1 VDLLSLPLVGWLYV
15 TACALALGL
24 GIWLTV
30 GLHFSGEDARR
41 RLAERVLDDSLLFA
55 IWIMGLAG
63 GIGVLLEKSWS
74 RWLLELFC
82 WVLIVLVCLSSYS
95 RWRAAPPPRGL
106 LTVSTALFAMPV
118 AAVCI
123 ATILT
128 LRGETALRVLAG

>member
-1 VDLLSLPLVGWLYV
+1 MDVLNLQIIGWLYTV
-15 TACALALGL
+15 GAAVALGV
-24 GIWLTV
+24 GVWLTI
-30 GLHFSGEDARR
+30 GLHYSGEDVRKH
-41 RLAERVLDDSLLFA
+41 LAERVLDDSLLFG

-82 WVLIVLVCLSSYS
+82 WVLIVLVFLPAFN

-106 LTVSTALFAMPV
+106 LALSLALFLLPIV
-118 AAVCI
+118 AICA
-123 ATILT
+123 ATIFT